1 MATHDMKAY
10 IYYGPSSWFKAETAG
25 LEAES
30 LLDIVYERDN
40 LNRQFS
46 IVDKRASSPSETEP
60 ENVEEGPEH
69 VLAESG
75 DYASLTEATISN
87 FAGLVRSIG
96 PKNIYLNNPPE
107 LVRSH
112 LERVAE
118 AEEVSYELG
127 SFDAQVLQEFN
138 ADFQDH
144 LVGQDSVKSE
154 LLAAMYQLTRQNV
167 DGPVVVMFYGPS
179 GVGKT
184 ETAKFISRLT
194 GGLLFRKQFSM
205 LHSEKFASYVFGGSH
220 QEPSLAL
227 DLMERES
234 SVILFDEFDK
244 ASSVFHSAFYELF
257 DEGVLEDKN
266 YRVEVGRPLI
276 ICTSNYG
283 SESAV
288 KKALGE
294 ALYSRFD
301 AFIEFHPLSGFEV
314 EKIIDRLVDVKFK
327 ELTHKEASILN
338 ADELKINLKS
348 HSKQL
353 GNIRKLS
360 SVIDQIIGHKLA
372 MALLETAESMNP

>member
-1 MATHDMKAY
+1 MVIHDMKAY
-10 IYYGPSSWFKAETAG
+10 IYYGPSSWFKKETAE
-25 LEAES
+25 LDAES
-30 LLDIVYERDN
+30 LLDLVYERDN
-40 LNRQFS
+40 LDRQFS
-46 IVDKRASSPSETEP
+46 IVDRRASNPSETEP
-60 ENVEEGPEH
+60 EDVEEGPEH
-69 VLAESG
+69 VLVESG
-75 DYASLTEATISN
+75 DYASLTEAAISN
-87 FAGLVRSIG
+87 FAGLVRSFG

-112 LERVAE
+112 LGRVAE
-118 AEEVSYELG
+118 VKEVPYELAG
-127 SFDAQVLQEFN
+127 FDVQVLRDFN

-144 LVGQDSVKSE
+144 LVGQGPVKSE
-154 LLAAMYQLTRQNV
+154 LLAAMYQLTRQSV

-194 GGLLFRKQFSM
+194 GGVLFRKQFSM

-227 DLMERES
+227 DLLERES

-244 ASSVFHSAFYELF
+244 ANSIFHSAFYELF

-266 YRVEVGRPLI
+266 YRVEVGRSLI

-283 SESAV
+283 SEGAV
-288 KKALGE
+288 KRALGE

-301 AFIEFHPLSGFEV
+301 AFIEFHPLSGVEV
-314 EKIIDRLVDVKFK
+314 ETIIDRLIDAKFE
-327 ELTHKEASILN
+327 ELTPKEVSLLS
-338 ADELKINLKS
+338 ADELKLRLKT

-360 SVIDQIIGHKLA
+360 SMIDQIVGHKLA
-372 MALLETAESMNP
+372 LVLLETMESMDP

>member
-1 MATHDMKAY
+1 MAIRDVKAY
-10 IYYGPSSWFKAETAG
+10 IYYGPSSWFKEETAG

-46 IVDKRASSPSETEP
+46 IVDERAPSPSEAEP
-60 ENVEEGPEH
+60 EEVKEGPEH
-69 VLAESG
+69 VVAESG
-75 DYASLTEATISN
+75 DYASLTEAAISN

-112 LERVAE
+112 LARVAE
-118 AEEVSYELG
+118 VEEISYELG
-127 SFDAQVLQEFN
+127 SFDAQVLQKFN

-154 LLAAMYQLTRQNV
+154 LLAAIYQLTRQNV
-167 DGPVVVMFYGPS
+167 DGPVVVMLYGPS

-194 GGLLFRKQFSM
+194 GGSLFRKQFSM

-276 ICTSNYG
+276 ICTSNYS
-283 SESAV
+283 SESGV
-288 KKALGE
+288 KNALGE

-301 AFIEFHPLSGFEV
+301 AFIEFHPLSGSEV
-314 EKIIDRLVDVKFK
+314 EIIIDRLVDAKFE
-327 ELTHKEASILN
+327 ELTPKEVSHLS
-338 ADELKINLKS
+338 ADELKLKLKT

-372 MALLETAESMNP
+372 LTLLETAESMDP

>member
-1 MATHDMKAY
+1 MAIHDMKAH
-10 IYYGPSSWFKAETAG
+10 IYYGPASWFKTETAG

-40 LNRQFS
+40 LKRQLS
-46 IVDKRASSPSETEP
+46 IVDRRASNPSETEP
-60 ENVEEGPEH
+60 EDIEEGPEH
-69 VLAESG
+69 VLVESG

-87 FAGLVRSIG
+87 FSGLVRSID
-96 PKNIYLNNPPE
+96 PKNIHLNNPPE
-107 LVRSH
+107 LVKSH
-112 LERVAE
+112 LERIAQVE
-118 AEEVSYELG
+118 IHSFERG
-127 SFDAQVLQEFN
+127 RFDAQVLRDFN
-138 ADFQDH
+138 ARFKDH

-184 ETAKFISRLT
+184 ETAKLISRLT

-220 QEPSLAL
+220 HEPSLAL

-283 SESAV
+283 SERAV

-301 AFIEFHPLSGFEV
+301 AFIEFHPLSGVEV
-314 EKIIDRLVDVKFK
+314 EAIIDRLVDVKFE
-327 ELTHKEASILN
+327 ELTPFELSHLS
-338 ADELKINLKS
+338 ADGLKLILKS
-348 HSKQL
+348 NSKQL

-372 MALLETAESMNP
+372 LVLMETTESVNP